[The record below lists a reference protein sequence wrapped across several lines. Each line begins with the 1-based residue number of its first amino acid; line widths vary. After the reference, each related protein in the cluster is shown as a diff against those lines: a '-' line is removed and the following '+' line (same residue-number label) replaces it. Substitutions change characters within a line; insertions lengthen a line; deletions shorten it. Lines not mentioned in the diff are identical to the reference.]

1 MVRRMIL
8 ATGLVLALVAVGC
21 GGDEASSGDGAATTS
36 SGDGAATTS
45 VDVELDVELK
55 DMVIIPDTTSISAGS
70 VTFEAHNS
78 GPSAHEIVV
87 LKTDLAADALPEAAD
102 GRVDEEGAGV
112 ELIGEI
118 EEFASGLDE
127 SGTFDLTPGNY
138 VLVCNIP
145 GHYQSGM
152 TIAVTVA

>member
-1 MVRRMIL
+1 MMRRMIL

-21 GGDEASSGDGAATTS
+21 GGDEDSSSGPS

-45 VDVELDVELK
+45 VDVELK
-55 DMVIIPDTTSISAGS
+55 DMAIIPETTSISAGS
-70 VTFEAHNS
+70 VTFDAHNS
-78 GPSAHEIVV
+78 GPGAHEMVV
-87 LKTDLAADALPEAAD
+87 LKTDLAADALPEAD
-102 GRVDEEGAGV
+102 GLVDEEGTGV
-112 ELIGEI
+112 EMIGEI

-138 VLVCNIP
+138 VLVCNVP

>member
-1 MVRRMIL
+1 MMRRMIL

-21 GGDEASSGDGAATTS
+21 GGDEDPSAGDGAATTS
-36 SGDGAATTS
+36 SGDGAAATS
-45 VDVELDVELK
+45 VAVDLK
-55 DMVIIPDTTSISAGS
+55 DMAITPDTTSISAGS
-70 VTFEAHNS
+70 VTFDAHNS
-78 GPSAHEIVV
+78 GPSVHELVV
-87 LKTDLAADALPEAAD
+87 LKTDLAADALPEAE
-102 GRVDEEGAGV
+102 GRVDEEGTGV
-112 ELIGEI
+112 EMIGEI

>member
-1 MVRRMIL
+1 MGAMMKMTGRWMLLIAMPFVLL
-8 ATGLVLALVAVGC
+8 AVAC
-21 GGDEASSGDGAATTS
+21 STSNDASSPSTS
-36 SGDGAATTS
+36 GGTTS
-45 VDVELDVELK
+45 VDVELK
-55 DMVIIPDTTSISAGS
+55 DMAIIPETTSISAGS
-70 VTFEAHNS
+70 VTFDAHNS
-78 GPSAHEIVV
+78 GPSAHEMVV
-87 LKTDLAADALPEAAD
+87 LKTDLAADALPEAD
-102 GRVDEEGAGV
+102 GLVDEEGTGV
-112 ELIGEI
+112 EMIGEI